1 MIKLPINYLLSG
13 YDSDAYA
20 DGYEDDDD
28 YKTSSTTDE
37 NGIRFIN
44 DALVKLEA
52 HVTDLER
59 YQLAMDRKGEELRR
73 SVGDVES
80 ARDPTELLQRFNL
93 ARERATVFK
102 VASMA
107 MVNVSH
113 LHVSISILFII
124 RHDPSLGDK
133 YFHLFVWLT
142 VNVNWFVV
150 LFI

>member
-44 DALVKLEA
+44 DGLVKLEA

-59 YQLAMDRKGEELRR
+59 YQLTMDRKGEELRR
-73 SVGDVES
+73 AVGDVES

-113 LHVSISILFII
+113 LNVSISILFII